1 MRKLLTAVMAAS
13 AVAVSLPAMAQSL
26 TDRSERIEQRID
38 NGVRDGSLTWYE
50 ARDLRSR
57 LHNIERLESDYA
69 RNGMSSWEYRDL
81 DRRYDALA
89 SDLYS
94 QRRDTQYN
102 YRRSYDRD
110 DWY

>member
-13 AVAVSLPAMAQSL
+13 AMAVSLPAMAQSL
-26 TDRSERIEQRID
+26 TDRAERIEQRID
-38 NGVRDGSLTWYE
+38 NGARDGSLTWSE
-50 ARDLRSR
+50 ARDLRAR

-81 DRRYDALA
+81 DRRFDALA

-94 QRRDTQYN
+94 QRRDYQYN